1 MSVSVRLST
10 YAAIASSGIK
20 TFLSALA
27 NRLYASI
34 KLFLLSGGPKHEP
47 STRAIRKVAMR
58 LANFILHDLE
68 VILQEWENFAATL
81 FPAGQPMGKVALRD
95 HVKKMLETIAADL
108 CQAQTER
115 EETEK
120 SKGHH
125 DSPANRKTA
134 VATHG
139 KERLDLGFSLD
150 AAMAEYRVL
159 RASVTRLW
167 QKSLANKPLPDTA
180 MGDLIWFN
188 EAIDQSINESV
199 TSYSFEKEQQ
209 MRVFDTILSTS
220 PDLSF
225 TLNLEGK
232 FAYVNKAL
240 FELIELPPDKIIG
253 KNYRE
258 LNFPNG
264 IELQRQIDLVIKSK
278 KQFRGEMLYSS
289 PSGRRGFYDYIYV
302 PVLNNKGDVEMI
314 AGTARNITERKAME
328 DQNWQRANYDLL
340 TGLPNRRLFLDRLEQ
355 DVKHA
360 DRIGAQLALLFIDL
374 DHFKEA
380 NDGFGHDAGDLLL
393 RVASTRIRAC
403 VRETDT
409 VARLGGDEFTVILQD
424 LEGSEHAEMVAAK
437 IISELAMPF
446 QIFNDSVQISA
457 SIGITLSP
465 QDATTPEQLLKNADR
480 AMYMAKNAGRNQFS
494 FFGHTQARTNTSLQK
509 DRRTSQKDRRD
520 VSQARKP
527 SGKQP
532 GV

>member
-1 MSVSVRLST
+1 
-10 YAAIASSGIK
+10 
-20 TFLSALA
+20 
-27 NRLYASI
+27 
-34 KLFLLSGGPKHEP
+34 
-47 STRAIRKVAMR
+47 MR
-58 LANFILHDLE
+58 LAKFILHDLE
-68 VILQEWENFAATL
+68 AILQEWEDFAATL
-81 FPAGQPMGKVALRD
+81 IPADQQVDKVALRD

-108 CQAQTER
+108 AQTQTER
-115 EETEK
+115 EETEN

-125 DSPANRKTA
+125 DSPASKKTA
-134 VATHG
+134 AATHG
-139 KERLDLGFSLD
+139 KERLALGFSLD
-150 AAMAEYRVL
+150 AAVAEYRAL

-167 QKSLANKPLPDTA
+167 QKSLVNKSLPDTVI
-180 MGDLIWFN
+180 GDLIRFN

-199 TSYSFEKEQQ
+199 SSYTFEKEQQ

-225 TLNLEGK
+225 TFNLEGK

-240 FELIELPPDKIIG
+240 IDLFELPSDKIVG
-253 KNYRE
+253 KNYRD
-258 LNFPNG
+258 LNLPNG
-264 IELQRQIDLVIKSK
+264 TELQRQIDLVIKSK

-289 PSGRRGFYDYIYV
+289 PSGQREFYDYIFV
-302 PVLNNKGDVEMI
+302 PVLDSGGTVEAV

-340 TGLPNRRLFLDRLEQ
+340 TGLPNRRLFLDRLAR

-393 RVASTRIRAC
+393 RVATTRIRAC

-424 LEGSEHAEMVAAK
+424 LAGSEHAEMVAAK

-457 SIGITLSP
+457 SIGVTLSP
-465 QDATTPEQLLKNADR
+465 QDAATPEQLLKNADR

-494 FFGHTQARTNTSLQK
+494 FFAPTPMRSKPTLKK
-509 DRRTSQKDRRD
+509 DRRRGN
-520 VSQARKP
+520 VARKP
-527 SGKQP
+527 TGKQP
-532 GV
+532 GA